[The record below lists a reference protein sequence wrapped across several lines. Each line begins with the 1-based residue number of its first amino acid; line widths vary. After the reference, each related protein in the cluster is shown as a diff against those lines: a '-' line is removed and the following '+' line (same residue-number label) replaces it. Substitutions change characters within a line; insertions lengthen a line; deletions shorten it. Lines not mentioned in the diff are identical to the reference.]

1 MFGFLPSHPWGRSV
15 GLVLA
20 ANNRDFTV
28 TRMGKHP
35 FSAGGDVSTNLI
47 REFFD
52 SSQLAGGNAD
62 YVESLYDAWLA
73 DAASVSTDWGRYFET
88 FKGRE
93 SGDVSHVPAIARIE
107 AAQKQR
113 HNGASVVSANDDE
126 HARKQAGVLR
136 LLTAYRSRGHLAAEL
151 DPLGLTEKMPAPDL
165 GLAFHGLS
173 DADLNTEFDTGN
185 YAGDGQRMKLGEL
198 LTNLKKTYASTIG
211 AEFMYISN
219 HEQRNWIYT
228 RLEQK
233 AGKSGLDKAGKQRVL
248 DCLNGAEGLERYL
261 HTKYVGQKR
270 FSLEGGDSLIPM
282 IDDVVRA
289 AGDNGIKE
297 LVIGMAH
304 RGRLNVLV
312 NILGKAPKTLF
323 DEFEGRFEHPD
334 DPAHSGDVK
343 YHMGFSADI
352 KTPKGGVHVALA
364 FNPSHLE
371 IVNPVVSGSVHSR
384 QTRRRDTMHEKSMAV
399 IIHGDAAMAGQG
411 VNMELFNMSQARGF
425 KIGGSLHIV
434 INNQVGFTTSNPQDA
449 RSTLYCTDLAKMV
462 NAPVFHV
469 NGDDPEA
476 VIEVTRLAYEFRKT
490 FRKDVVI
497 DLVCYRRHGHNEAD
511 EPSAMQPVMYQI
523 IRKRPTTRDLYAQ
536 KLVKE
541 GVLAEGEPQKQFEAY
556 RDRLEAGAPMA
567 DLDPSPNRDRPVD
580 WARFVGGKLSTPA
593 DTTVPKKKLQELA
606 NQILTLPADL
616 TLQARVAKI
625 YDDRRK
631 MAAGEQ
637 AADWGFAENL
647 AYATLIDGGH
657 DLRMVGQDSGRGT
670 FFHRHAVL
678 HDQKDGHTYLPLA
691 TVREDA
697 DVEVIDSLL
706 SEEAVMAFEYG
717 HSTTDPDTLNIWE
730 AQFGDFAN
738 GAQVVIDQFISSGEA
753 KWNRLS
759 GLVLLLPHGY
769 EGQGPEHSSARLE
782 RFLQLCAMENMQV
795 CVPTTPAQ
803 DFHMIR
809 RQMLRPVRKPLI
821 VMTPKSLLRHK
832 LAVSSLDEL
841 ANGSF
846 QLVIGEHRELPPKK
860 VKRVVLCSGK
870 VYYDL
875 LEESEKRE
883 LKDVAIVRVEQL
895 YPFPRAEVTAEL
907 EKYPAAKEVFWCQ
920 EEPMNQGAWFQ
931 IRHHLQ
937 ACVSSKHSLSYAGR
951 ARSAAPAA
959 GHLNTHVAEQAAL
972 VEQALVAP
980 VGTDHS
986 VE

>member
-1 MFGFLPSHPWGRSV
+1 M
-15 GLVLA
+15 
-20 ANNRDFTV
+20 
-28 TRMGKHP
+28 
-35 FSAGGDVSTNLI
+35 STNLI
-47 REFFD
+47 REFFE

-73 DAASVSTDWGRYFET
+73 DSSSVSAEWAGYFET

-93 SGDVSHVPAIARIE
+93 SGDVSHLEAIARIE
-107 AAQKQR
+107 AAQRQR
-113 HNGASVVSANDDE
+113 QNGAAAMPMSDE

-136 LLTAYRSRGHLAAEL
+136 LLTAYRSRGHLAANL

-165 GLAFHGLS
+165 GLPFHGLS
-173 DADLNTEFDTGN
+173 ETDLDTEFDTGN
-185 YAGDGQRMKLGEL
+185 YTGGQRMKLREL
-198 LTNLKKTYASTIG
+198 LSRLQKTYASTIG
-211 AEFMYISN
+211 AEFMHISN
-219 HEQRNWIYT
+219 HEQRNWIYS
-228 RLEQK
+228 RLEQR
-233 AGKSGLDKAGKQRVL
+233 AGQSTLDKAGKQRVL
-248 DCLNGAEGLERYL
+248 DGLTATEGLERYL
-261 HTKYVGQKR
+261 HTRYVGQKR

-282 IDDVVRA
+282 LDDVVRA

-312 NILGKAPKTLF
+312 NILGKPPKTLF
-323 DEFEGRFEHPD
+323 DEFEGKFEHPD

-343 YHMGFSADI
+343 YHMGFSADV

-371 IVNPVVSGSVHSR
+371 IANPVVTGSVKAR
-384 QTRRRDTMHEKSMAV
+384 QTRRRDTMHTQSMAV
-399 IIHGDAAMAGQG
+399 LIHGDAAFAGQG
-411 VNMELFNMSQARGF
+411 VNMELMNMSQARGF

-449 RSTLYCTDLAKMV
+449 RSTMYCTDLAKMV
-462 NAPVFHV
+462 NAPVLHV
-469 NGDDPEA
+469 NGDDPDA
-476 VIEVTRLAYEFRKT
+476 VIEATRLAYAFRKQ
-490 FRKDVVI
+490 FRRDVVI

-511 EPSAMQPVMYQI
+511 EPSATQPMMYQV
-523 IRKRPTTRDLYAQ
+523 IRKRPTTRDLYQ
-536 KLVKE
+536 QQLVKE
-541 GVLAEGEPQKQFEAY
+541 GVLAEGDAQKQFEDY
-556 RDRLEAGAPMA
+556 RKRLEDGAA
-567 DLDPSPNRDRPVD
+567 LTELDTSPPRDGHVD
-580 WARFVGGKLSTPA
+580 WNRYLGGKLSMPA
-593 DTTVPKKKLQELA
+593 DTTVPRKKLLELA
-606 NQILTLPADL
+606 SKILDMPADM

-631 MAAGEQ
+631 MASGELP
-637 AADWGFAENL
+637 ADWGFAENL
-647 AYATLIDGGH
+647 AYATLIEAGYNM
-657 DLRMVGQDSGRGT
+657 RMVGQDSGRGT

-678 HDQKDGHTYLPLA
+678 HDQKDGHTFMPLA
-691 TVREDA
+691 TIRDGA
-697 DVEVIDSLL
+697 NVEVIDSLL

-717 HSTTDPDTLNIWE
+717 FSTTDPETLNIWE
-730 AQFGDFAN
+730 GQFGDFAN

-753 KWNRLS
+753 KWNRLC
-759 GLVLLLPHGY
+759 GLALFLPHGY

-782 RFLQLCAMENMQV
+782 RFLQLCAFDNMQV

-809 RQMLRPVRKPLI
+809 RQMVRNVRKPLI

-846 QLVIGEHRELPPKK
+846 QLVIGEHREVTPKK
-860 VKRVVLCSGK
+860 VKRVVFCSGK

-875 LEESEKRE
+875 LEDAEKRGQN
-883 LKDVAIVRVEQL
+883 DVAIVRVEQL
-895 YPFPRAEVTAEL
+895 YPFPRPEVTAEL
-907 EKYPAAKEVFWCQ
+907 DKYPSAKEVIWCQ

-937 ACVSSKHSLSYAGR
+937 ACIGAKHSLSYAGR
-951 ARSAAPAA
+951 ARSPAPAA
-959 GHLNTHVAEQAAL
+959 GHFNTHVAEQAAL
-972 VEQALVAP
+972 VEQALIAA